1 MKILCIIS
9 IGFILINCTAS
20 SNQNK
25 LEDKSEQL
33 HMVDGY
39 NQQLVDAEGK
49 IIKDR
54 FKPPVGYERINY
66 KKNEFGYFLEQLP
79 VKPIDKLVTYYN
91 GRTKDR
97 RDIYASVVDL
107 PIGKRDLHQCAD
119 AVMRLRAD
127 YLYQNKKYN
136 DIHFNFV
143 SDGKPRYYN
152 KFADGDY
159 SYSTYWKYLEYIFAY
174 ANTASLHDELSTV
187 KSMDDVRIGD
197 TFVQKGN
204 PIGHAIV
211 VVDMVVNP
219 KTGQKLVLM
228 AQSYMPAQE
237 LQIINNPI
245 NKSIS
250 PWYAL
255 SDEVIRTPEW
265 KFYSE
270 NLKTWN

>member
-1 MKILCIIS
+1 
-9 IGFILINCTAS
+9 
-20 SNQNK
+20 
-25 LEDKSEQL
+25 
-33 HMVDGY
+33 MVDGY

-159 SYSTYWKYLEYIFAY
+159 SYSKYWKYLEYIFAY

>member
-1 MKILCIIS
+1 M
-9 IGFILINCTAS
+9 
-20 SNQNK
+20 
-25 LEDKSEQL
+25 
-33 HMVDGY
+33 
-39 NQQLVDAEGK
+39 
-49 IIKDR
+49 
-54 FKPPVGYERINY
+54 YE
-66 KKNEFGYFLEQLP
+66 
-79 VKPIDKLVTYYN
+79 
-91 GRTKDR
+91 
-97 RDIYASVVDL
+97 
-107 PIGKRDLHQCAD
+107 
-119 AVMRLRAD
+119 
-127 YLYQNKKYN
+127 
-136 DIHFNFV
+136 
-143 SDGKPRYYN
+143 
-152 KFADGDY
+152 
-159 SYSTYWKYLEYIFAY
+159 
-174 ANTASLHDELSTV
+174 
-187 KSMDDVRIGD
+187 VRIGD
-197 TFVQKGN
+197 TFVQKVN